1 MMHSNYHM
9 LIHLAW
15 HGPEEV
21 LDPAPAVIVPVTVV
35 FDIDVAAGA
44 IELMEEAAIVEFIP
58 PLIGPEPWIATY
70 PNSPLPL
77 APHCSSG

>member
-21 LDPAPAVIVPVTVV
+21 LDPACKSQHPLTGMYI
-35 FDIDVAAGA
+35 
-44 IELMEEAAIVEFIP
+44 FITRH
-58 PLIGPEPWIATY
+58 E
-70 PNSPLPL
+70 NL
-77 APHCSSG
+77 AQTKQH